1 MDVLHLN
8 SYAVEGFIHGD
19 PRFPRNTQPNATK
32 GAKNLINEAGFGS
45 LTSSFSHDQATSLRV
60 LLCISFVRL
69 KIPKLSFML
78 VLWIV
83 ASLGHRPKHPFFL
96 RRLVHFLYW
105 HAKSSVMP
113 VISREWVVS
122 MVLVSFFYSHLEKM
136 RYDFLSLLPIRQLMH
151 AAKLKGG
158 NLAIQRVPY

>member
-83 ASLGHRPKHPFFL
+83 ASLGHRPKHPFFFATARSL
-96 RRLVHFLYW
+96 PLLACKIKRNACYFQGVGCLHGSGEFFLFPFG
-105 HAKSSVMP
+105 K
-113 VISREWVVS
+113 
-122 MVLVSFFYSHLEKM
+122 
-136 RYDFLSLLPIRQLMH
+136 
-151 AAKLKGG
+151 
-158 NLAIQRVPY
+158 NAI